1 MRRLTKYL
9 LSIILIIAFM
19 FSVVGC
25 GEKPASKESEAKEEL
40 VIALDKYGT
49 TPNPPDG
56 IGVHNVTMVYEP
68 LIFLNKKFE
77 LQPGLITSWERIDD
91 LTWKFKLRKG
101 VKFHNG
107 KEFDAESAKLSIAH
121 WLDSSVVYLKGRVV
135 QMVNKDSFQVKDKY
149 TLEVK
154 TIKPC
159 PYLPNFLTHN
169 VVVAVEPD
177 AFKKG
182 EIVGTGPFKLKEI
195 AKDQYVVV
203 ERNDDYWGKKP
214 FFKKITFKIV
224 PDANTRLMALQNGEV
239 DIIYSPPLASVN
251 DIKKDFNVVTGTAA
265 NTPCL
270 LINHERPALQ
280 DVSVRKALCMAID
293 NKKIAEKIFYNL
305 ARPAKTLIPPEFIYS
320 AESEVSEYSY
330 DPDGARELLKKA
342 GYVDTNNEGYVDKG
356 GKNLEL
362 DFPFRPQDE
371 EMAVVIAD
379 YLKQIGVKTKLT
391 KLEAGGWAKK
401 VQNEDDYDLTLFS
414 TSVSWGGPS
423 ASFFD
428 DFYSKSGLQYAKVV
442 TPEIDKLIEEGLD
455 LEASKKYKEADKKYK
470 EMQKIVINEAVK
482 YPLVYQNNIIAAK
495 KQVKGVSLFPSS
507 MFFSGDSDNGLIKV
521 KWEE

>member
-1 MRRLTKYL
+1 MM
-9 LSIILIIAFM
+9 I
-19 FSVVGC
+19 
-25 GEKPASKESEAKEEL
+25 
-40 VIALDKYGT
+40 
-49 TPNPPDG
+49 
-56 IGVHNVTMVYEP
+56 
-68 LIFLNKKFE
+68 
-77 LQPGLITSWERIDD
+77 
-91 LTWKFKLRKG
+91 
-101 VKFHNG
+101 
-107 KEFDAESAKLSIAH
+107 
-121 WLDSSVVYLKGRVV
+121 
-135 QMVNKDSFQVKDKY
+135 
-149 TLEVK
+149 
-154 TIKPC
+154 
-159 PYLPNFLTHN
+159 
-169 VVVAVEPD
+169 
-177 AFKKG
+177 
-182 EIVGTGPFKLKEI
+182 
-195 AKDQYVVV
+195 
-203 ERNDDYWGKKP
+203 
-214 FFKKITFKIV
+214 
-224 PDANTRLMALQNGEV
+224 
-239 DIIYSPPLASVN
+239 
-251 DIKKDFNVVTGTAA
+251 
-265 NTPCL
+265 
-270 LINHERPALQ
+270 
-280 DVSVRKALCMAID
+280 
-293 NKKIAEKIFYNL
+293 
-305 ARPAKTLIPPEFIYS
+305 S

-391 KLEAGGWAKK
+391 KLEVGGWAKK